1 MITVKLSSE
10 PLVSVVTPVYN
21 GARYLSECIESVLAQ
36 SYQNWDYTIVNNC
49 STDATLEIAE
59 SYARRDSRIRIHNNS
74 TFLDLV
80 QNGNQAVR
88 QISPDSKY
96 CKVVHADDCLFPECL
111 TRMVAVAEE
120 NPSVAIVSAYALY
133 GTRVE
138 LDGLPYPST
147 LVPGRE
153 VCRLML
159 TGRLRSFGSPTSTL
173 IRSDRVRE
181 RDSFYDETELHVD
194 RAVCY
199 EILQNSDFGFVHQV
213 LTYSRQH
220 DESITNTVVSRMYTS
235 ALTDVSMLKKYGR
248 IYLGDKEYEKCLRE
262 THARYYRILARSVFQ
277 RKGKEFWRYH
287 RSKLE
292 QIGEPLRGG
301 RLAKALGAYIL
312 ERLLTPRETIRSTLR
327 KLRNGRASSVHA
339 PR

>member
-1 MITVKLSSE
+1 MKPSSE

-59 SYARRDSRIRIHNNS
+59 SYARRDSRIRIHDNS

-80 QNGNQAVR
+80 QNFNQAMR
-88 QISPDSKY
+88 QVSPGSKY

-194 RAVCY
+194 RAVSY
-199 EILQNSDFGFVHQV
+199 EI
-213 LTYSRQH
+213 
-220 DESITNTVVSRMYTS
+220 
-235 ALTDVSMLKKYGR
+235 
-248 IYLGDKEYEKCLRE
+248 
-262 THARYYRILARSVFQ
+262 
-277 RKGKEFWRYH
+277 
-287 RSKLE
+287 
-292 QIGEPLRGG
+292 
-301 RLAKALGAYIL
+301 
-312 ERLLTPRETIRSTLR
+312 
-327 KLRNGRASSVHA
+327 
-339 PR
+339 